1 MIFPYSFP
9 VIYIDELV
17 LEKPLIK
24 HFKDIFEIFGNEEV
38 VMYDIFPIMTD
49 CEQAKSYIERYAKEF
64 AEREEIT
71 WIIHDRS
78 SEESVGVC
86 CLGDFDFDSERCEI
100 GYDIKRRFWNQGYA
114 TKAIKAVT
122 EYAFMKIGINR
133 IEAFIS
139 PENKASIRV
148 LEKCGYS
155 YEGLLRQR
163 DLIKGKLEDAYVM
176 ALLKDE
182 YKKSLLR

>member
-1 MIFPYSFP
+1 MIFPANFP
-9 VIYIDELV
+9 VIYKDELI
-17 LEKPLIK
+17 LKKPLIT
-24 HFKDIFEIFGNEEV
+24 HFKDIFEIFSNEEV
-38 VMYDIFPIMTD
+38 VMYDIFPKMANYD
-49 CEQAKSYIERYAKEF
+49 QAKRYIERYEKEF
-64 AEREEIT
+64 AEKEEIT
-71 WIIHDRS
+71 WIIHDRN

-86 CLGDFDFDSERCEI
+86 CLGDFDFDSQRCEI

-114 TKAIKAVT
+114 TKTIKAIT
-122 EYAFMKIGINR
+122 EYAFKELGLNR
-133 IEAFIS
+133 VEAFIS